1 MTYSVTDTLWVFL
14 AAILVFFMNL
24 GFAAV
29 EAVSYTHLSYGID
42 RFCAACAEV
51 GVDGLILPDVPY
63 EEKDEFELEC
73 RRHRLDLISMVA
85 PTSEARITAIAR
97 GAKGFLYVVSSLGVT
112 GMRSAIT
119 TDIGAMIKK
128 IRENT
133 SLPCAVGFGISTP
146 EQAWHMAALSDGAIV
161 GSAIVRLMEQYGT
174 EAVSYTH
181 LDVYKRQVPARCVIR
196 PCVSGR
202 SGPNTILAI
211 DPIPMALLSRPVSR
225 EALVGDDA
233 GQTVK
238 LLYSSPSAASA
249 STLGV

>member
-1 MTYSVTDTLWVFL
+1 MVRHLRQDLTTPLVFMTYANVVF
-14 AAILVFFMNL
+14 
-24 GFAAV
+24 
-29 EAVSYTHLSYGID
+29 SYGID

-161 GSAIVRLMEQYGT
+161 AAPSSGSWSSMGQRPPPMWLEYVRTMKQ
-174 EAVSYTH
+174 AVNAH
-181 LDVYKRQVPARCVIR
+181 
-196 PCVSGR
+196 
-202 SGPNTILAI
+202 
-211 DPIPMALLSRPVSR
+211 
-225 EALVGDDA
+225 
-233 GQTVK
+233 
-238 LLYSSPSAASA
+238 
-249 STLGV
+249 